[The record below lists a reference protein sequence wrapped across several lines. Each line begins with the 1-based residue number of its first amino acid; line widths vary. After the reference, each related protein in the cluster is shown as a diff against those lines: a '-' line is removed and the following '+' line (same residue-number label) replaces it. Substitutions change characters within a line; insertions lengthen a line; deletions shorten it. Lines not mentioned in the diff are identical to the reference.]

1 MMMMA
6 EDRVNRI
13 TQGQADTGHYSCQ
26 MMMMAEGQADRL
38 TRDTTGTLQL
48 PNDDDGRGQR
58 KQDNSEGQADTGHY
72 SCQMMMMAED
82 SVNRITRRGR
92 LTRDTTAAK

>member
-6 EDRVNRI
+6 ED
-13 TQGQADTGHYSCQ
+13 C
-26 MMMMAEGQADRL
+26 RL
-38 TRDTTGTLQL
+38 TLQL

-58 KQDNSEGQADTGHY
+58 KQDNSEGQADKGHY